1 MTKVF
6 VEQLL
11 PSPGSAKILSYIVPQ
26 NVTSEGI
33 LNSKTIHIHAIVLY
47 CSFLFKPM
55 TLKTIIVRNYLF
67 KKKKKNCNSNI
78 YN

>member
-1 MTKVF
+1 MTTVF

-26 NVTSEGI
+26 NVTSEG
-33 LNSKTIHIHAIVLY
+33 
-47 CSFLFKPM
+47 SFLFKPM

-67 KKKKKNCNSNI
+67 KKKCNSNI